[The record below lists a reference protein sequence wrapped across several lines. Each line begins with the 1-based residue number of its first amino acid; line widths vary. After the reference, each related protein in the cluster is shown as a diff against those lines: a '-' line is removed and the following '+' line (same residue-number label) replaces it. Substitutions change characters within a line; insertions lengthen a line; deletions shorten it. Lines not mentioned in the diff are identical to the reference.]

1 MSVVAHLMEL
11 RRRLIWALVGIGIAT
26 IPGWIFVDKIL
37 SFMQRPLVHM
47 NEAGLHT
54 AQLNFQTIGGAFDL
68 RMRVALAAALLLSS
82 PWWLAQIGMYIW
94 PGLKRKERLHVA
106 AFGIVGVVLF
116 LGGAYAGITMVPQ
129 AIQIL
134 MTFVPTDAAV
144 LLRADSYLNFY
155 MALVFAFGFSFLLP
169 EFLVALNFAG
179 VLSARVML
187 KGWRWAVVLS
197 FALAAFINPIPN
209 PIPMTIQALGLI
221 ALYFLAVGI
230 SAWKD
235 TLRRRAQE
243 ASEQTGNS
251 ASL

>member
-1 MSVVAHLMEL
+1 MSVGAHLMEL
-11 RRRLIWALVGIGIAT
+11 RRRLIWALVGLGVAT
-26 IPGWIFVDKIL
+26 VPGWIFVDNIL
-37 SFMQRPLVHM
+37 SFMQRPLVRM
-47 NEAGLHT
+47 TQEGIHT

-68 RMRVALAAALLLSS
+68 RMRIAIAAAVLISS
-82 PWWLAQIGMYIW
+82 PWWIAQIGLYVW
-94 PGLKRKERLHVA
+94 PGLKRKERLHVLG
-106 AFGIVGVVLF
+106 FGIVGVALF

-134 MTFVPTDAAV
+134 MAFVPGDAAV

-179 VLSARVML
+179 VLSARTML

-209 PIPMTIQALGLI
+209 PIPMCIQATGLI
-221 ALYFLAVGI
+221 ALYFLAVAI

-235 TLRRRAQE
+235 TRRKRHAAESQ
-243 ASEQTGNS
+243 NS